1 MDKFPL
7 YMHFLM
13 SAIATGGFAIFI
25 NCPKLDVIISAVI
38 GGLGWV
44 AYRVI
49 SLSTNEVI
57 FPYFVATMVIG
68 ALASVVSNRNRKPTI
83 IYIIPGV
90 IPLVPGYNMYYT
102 MLYLVTQKYDLA
114 LKNFLDSI
122 FIAFAIASGLLF
134 TESLRKI
141 VNTILAK
148 GLKGRIATKDE
159 DTIS

>member
-7 YMHFLM
+7 YLHFLM
-13 SAIATGGFAIFI
+13 SAIATGGFAVFI
-25 NCPKLDVIISAVI
+25 NCPKLDVIISSII

-44 AYRVI
+44 AYR
-49 SLSTNEVI
+49 SLYLTTGEVI
-57 FPYFVATMVIG
+57 FPYFFATMVIG
-68 ALASVVSNRNRKPTI
+68 ALASIISNRNRKPTI

-114 LKNFLDSI
+114 LKNLLDSI

-141 VNTILAK
+141 VNTVLEK
-148 GLKGRIATKDE
+148 GLKRKINVKDE